1 MMPPKRKYPAKI
13 VRLAFSSV
21 CAAALLLIA
30 STGAEGKS
38 KNKSSQP
45 KPDAL
50 NAYISQFPSTA
61 SYVPSTGS
69 LWYPSGRMSDLAT
82 DAKARYAGDQ
92 LTIQLAESTTSA
104 LQGSVQT
111 SRSLTASS
119 SIGAFFGAIGGGSA
133 AQNIFSP
140 NSSQAL
146 TGKGQTALATSLDTT
161 LAANVIQVLP
171 NGLLVVEARRSVEV
185 TQQNQT
191 MVLRGIVRP
200 QDISPNDVVL
210 STAVSHLE
218 VSLDGKG
225 VLTESTRQPG
235 LIVRTLLHFFNF

>member
-1 MMPPKRKYPAKI
+1 MRHGPGNRQAKF
-13 VRLAFSSV
+13 RLAAAAV
-21 CAAALLLIA
+21 CAAGMLM
-30 STGAEGKS
+30 GAGGARGGS
-38 KNKSSQP
+38 KKSSKQP

-50 NAYISQFPSTA
+50 DAYIAQFQPA
-61 SYVPSTGS
+61 AAYVPTTGS
-69 LWYPSGRMSDLAT
+69 LWYPAGRFSDLAS

-111 SRSLTASS
+111 SRTLNASS
-119 SIGAFFGAIGGGSA
+119 SIGAFFGKVGGGSA

-161 LAANVIQVLP
+161 LAANVAQVLP
-171 NGLLVVEARRSVEV
+171 NGLLVIVARREVEV
-185 TQQNQT
+185 SQQRQT
-191 MVLRGIVRP
+191 VVLRGIVRP

-210 STAVSHLE
+210 STAISHLE
-218 VSLDGKG
+218 VTLDGKG

-235 LIVRTLLHFFNF
+235 LIVRMLLHFFNF

>member
-1 MMPPKRKYPAKI
+1 MWHPTEKWGT
-13 VRLAFSSV
+13 RLQVAALG
-21 CAAALLLIA
+21 CAAALMLL
-30 STGAEGKS
+30 SAESATAKG
-38 KNKSSQP
+38 KNKP
-45 KPDAL
+45 AKPDAL
-50 NAYISQFPSTA
+50 NAYIAQFPA
-61 SYVPSTGS
+61 EQAYVATNGS
-69 LWYPSGRMSDLAT
+69 LWNPTGRLGDMAS

-92 LTIQLAESTTSA
+92 MTIQLVESTTSA

-119 SIGAFFGAIGGGSA
+119 SIGAFFDKVGGGSA

-146 TGKGQTALATSLDTT
+146 AGKGQTALATSLDTT
-161 LAANVIQVLP
+161 LAANVVQVLP
-171 NGLLVVEARRSVEV
+171 NGLLVIEARREVEV
-185 TQQNQT
+185 SEQRQT

-210 STAVSHLE
+210 STSISHLE
-218 VSLDGKG
+218 VTLDGKG

-235 LIVRTLLHFFNF
+235 LIVRTLLHFFSF

>member
-1 MMPPKRKYPAKI
+1 MRRAPEKWAA
-13 VRLAFSSV
+13 RLRAAARAG
-21 CAAALLLIA
+21 CAAAALILMVA
-30 STGAEGKS
+30 GSAVA
-38 KNKSSQP
+38 KNKSKQP

-50 NAYISQFPSTA
+50 SAYISQFPPQRA
-61 SYVPSTGS
+61 YVATTGS
-69 LWYPSGRMSDLAT
+69 LWNPTGRLSDVAS

-92 LTIQLAESTTSA
+92 MTIQLVESTTSA

-111 SRSLTASS
+111 SRSLTAAS
-119 SIGAFFGAIGGGSA
+119 SIGAFFGKLGGGSA

-146 TGKGQTALATSLDTT
+146 AGKGQTALATSLDTT
-161 LAANVIQVLP
+161 LAANVTQVLP
-171 NGLLVVEARRSVEV
+171 NGLLVIEARREVEV
-185 TQQNQT
+185 SAQRQT

-210 STAVSHLE
+210 STSISHLE
-218 VSLDGKG
+218 VTLDGKG

>member
-1 MMPPKRKYPAKI
+1 MRSKWKNAPEN
-13 VRLAFSSV
+13 VRLPL
-21 CAAALLLIA
+21 AAACAVFLLIA
-30 STGAEGKS
+30 VTSVQGRPKHKS
-38 KNKSSQP
+38 KQP

-50 NAYISQFPSTA
+50 NAYIAKFPPA
-61 SYVPSTGS
+61 AAYVPSTGS
-69 LWYPSGRMSDLAT
+69 LWYPNGRMSDLGT

-111 SRSLTASS
+111 SRTLTASS
-119 SIGAFFGAIGGGSA
+119 SIGAFFGAIGAGSA

-161 LAANVIQVLP
+161 LAANVTQVLP
-171 NGLLVVEARRSVEV
+171 NGLLVIEARREVEV
-185 TQQNQT
+185 SQQKQT
-191 MVLRGIVRP
+191 MTLRGVVRP

>member
-1 MMPPKRKYPAKI
+1 MRRSRNHRRYRAAFALP
-13 VRLAFSSV
+13 LAL
-21 CAAALLLIA
+21 ALLTCAKPTRAGWKGKKKQPQAGALDAYLAQFPAQSFTA
-30 STGAEGKS
+30 ST
-38 KNKSSQP
+38 
-45 KPDAL
+45 
-50 NAYISQFPSTA
+50 
-61 SYVPSTGS
+61 TGS
-69 LWYPSGRMSDLAT
+69 LWDPVGRMSDMAS

-92 LTIQLAESTTSA
+92 VTIQLAESTTSA

-111 SRSLTASS
+111 SRSLAASS
-119 SIGAFFGAIGGGSA
+119 SISAFFGKVGGGSA

-161 LAANVIQVLP
+161 LAANVARVLP
-171 NGLLVVEARRSVEV
+171 NGLLVIEARREVEV
-185 TQQNQT
+185 TQQRQT

-210 STAVSHLE
+210 STSVSHLE
-218 VSLDGKG
+218 VTLDGKG

>member
-1 MMPPKRKYPAKI
+1 MEHVRMAPQLRPPAT
-13 VRLAFSSV
+13 V
-21 CAAALLLIA
+21 ALLCALA
-30 STGAEGKS
+30 LLMTGSYAQAGSRGKK
-38 KNKSSQP
+38 KNAGP
-45 KPDAL
+45 TALDAYL
-50 NAYISQFPSTA
+50 AQFPTQA
-61 SYVPSTGS
+61 EYMPTTGS
-69 LWYPSGRMSDLAT
+69 LWYPSGRMSDLGS
-82 DAKARYAGDQ
+82 DVKGRYAGDQ
-92 LTIQLAESTTSA
+92 VTIQLAESTTSA

-111 SRSLTASS
+111 SRTLTASS
-119 SIGAFFGAIGGGSA
+119 SISAFFGKVGGGSA

-161 LAANVIQVLP
+161 LAANVARVLP
-171 NGLLVVEARRSVEV
+171 NGLLVIEARREVEV
-185 TQQNQT
+185 SEQRQT
-191 MVLRGIVRP
+191 MVLRGIVRS

-218 VSLDGKG
+218 VTLDGKG

>member
-1 MMPPKRKYPAKI
+1 MRRAPEQWLTRL
-13 VRLAFSSV
+13 RLAAAMG
-21 CAAALLLIA
+21 CAAAILLSA
-30 STGAEGKS
+30 GSVDAKG
-38 KNKSSQP
+38 KNKRP
-45 KPDAL
+45 KTDAL
-50 NAYISQFPSTA
+50 NGYIAQFQPERAYVAT
-61 SYVPSTGS
+61 TGS
-69 LWYPSGRMSDLAT
+69 LWNPTGRLSDVAS

-92 LTIQLAESTTSA
+92 MTIQLVESTTSA

-111 SRSLTASS
+111 SRSLAASS
-119 SIGAFFGAIGGGSA
+119 SIGAFFGKIGGGSA

-161 LAANVIQVLP
+161 LAANVTRVLP
-171 NGLLVVEARRSVEV
+171 NGLLVIEARREVEV
-185 TQQNQT
+185 SEQRQT

-210 STAVSHLE
+210 STSISHLE
-218 VSLDGKG
+218 VTLDGKG